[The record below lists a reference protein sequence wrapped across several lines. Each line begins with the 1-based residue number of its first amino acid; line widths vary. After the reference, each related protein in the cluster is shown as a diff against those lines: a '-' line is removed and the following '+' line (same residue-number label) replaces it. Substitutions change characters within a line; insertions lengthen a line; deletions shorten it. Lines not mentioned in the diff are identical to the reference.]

1 MSASVVA
8 QGDGRRPAMADPNND
23 VVEADETNNTA
34 RKFLA
39 DVPDLGVGLDNL
51 TVTPAALG

>member
-1 MSASVVA
+1 
-8 QGDGRRPAMADPNND
+8 MADPNND